1 MSRPTAASEALD
13 WISRTLAVGLVMAGC
28 GWLGGRIDKHFGTQV
43 FAMVGF
49 LIGMFIGLIVLVVL
63 VNRHKPSKGPN

>member
-13 WISRTLAVGLVMAGC
+13 WISRMLAVGLVMAGC
-28 GWLGGRIDKHFGTQV
+28 GWLGGRIDKYFGTQV
-43 FAMVGF
+43 FALVGF

>member
-1 MSRPTAASEALD
+1 
-13 WISRTLAVGLVMAGC
+13 MAGC
-28 GWLGGRIDKHFGTQV
+28 GWLGGRIDKYFGTQV
-43 FAMVGF
+43 FALVGF